1 MGLNLDLGD
10 LTAVAK
16 LDPGLHAQVVDL
28 CALALEEVQDIITD
42 GTLTQKE
49 PFLKMLVS
57 TMTRPTPDKDKVEDT
72 MAELRDEM
80 LTQNRATHLLLLNR
94 GDATPV
100 VGDDE
105 EVRAELA
112 ALQVKTEQMLNE
124 QQTQRDSAAGR
135 SV

>member
-16 LDPGLHAQVVDL
+16 LDPGLHARVVDL

-72 MAELRDEM
+72 MAELREEM

-124 QQTQRDSAAGR
+124 QQTQRDAAAGR
-135 SV
+135 QV

>member
-72 MAELRDEM
+72 MAELREEM

-105 EVRAELA
+105 EVRLTSCHAQLR
-112 ALQVKTEQMLNE
+112 LRRMTSWN
-124 QQTQRDSAAGR
+124 SAI
-135 SV
+135 SQSFLV